1 MSVIERYECS
11 NGHPFPDSYPV
22 ECKVEGCGASVLSVP
37 LADAIQA
44 HQQLQGAVE
53 RAAKAELALRQI
65 AELLGDGDDPT
76 ELVRVAAD
84 VALALHP
91 WRGAVGR

>member
-1 MSVIERYECS
+1 V
-11 NGHPFPDSYPV
+11 
-22 ECKVEGCGASVLSVP
+22 
-37 LADAIQA
+37 
-44 HQQLQGAVE
+44 QLEGAVE

-84 VALALHP
+84 VALALHL
-91 WRGAVGR
+91 WRGQS